1 MACNPYGVVKKSF
14 LILLEWY
21 LFIFP
26 LQQHYQNHG
35 VCISTPNICPGIP
48 CHSGWYSMIQAHVP
62 LRIVQFV
69 VISNVWSTF
78 VNFSLVEFEAI
89 FFCCYLPAIFS
100 QTLNADS
107 KIRSPKK
114 KKQRTKLTFEMFAPM
129 LFFFD
134 VNRNMFYL
142 FSFISPTRLRFQSK
156 STVPFCQLCQLN
168 SKSRLYFN
176 YELFKNVRGRKKPL

>member
-1 MACNPYGVVKKSF
+1 
-14 LILLEWY
+14 
-21 LFIFP
+21 
-26 LQQHYQNHG
+26 
-35 VCISTPNICPGIP
+35 
-48 CHSGWYSMIQAHVP
+48 MIQAHVP

-114 KKQRTKLTFEMFAPM
+114 ETANEINFR
-129 LFFFD
+129 
-134 VNRNMFYL
+134 
-142 FSFISPTRLRFQSK
+142 
-156 STVPFCQLCQLN
+156 
-168 SKSRLYFN
+168 
-176 YELFKNVRGRKKPL
+176 NVRSDVVVFSMLTETFFIYFLSFLRLVYGFKASPQFHFVNFVN

>member
-1 MACNPYGVVKKSF
+1 
-14 LILLEWY
+14 
-21 LFIFP
+21 
-26 LQQHYQNHG
+26 
-35 VCISTPNICPGIP
+35 
-48 CHSGWYSMIQAHVP
+48 MIQAHVP

-107 KIRSPKK
+107 KIRSPKQETANEINFRK
-114 KKQRTKLTFEMFAPM
+114 VRSDVVV
-129 LFFFD
+129 FFD
-134 VNRNMFYL
+134 VNRNIFYL